1 MATKNPRIQVVL
13 PPETYS
19 AIKLAAEAVGA
30 SMSSICSEILGEAV
44 PALLKLQQALK
55 QHNTDPAKAF
65 EMMADVITAAQ
76 ADADQLQLDINEHQ
90 LRKARKAAK

>member
-13 PPETYS
+13 PPETYE
-19 AIKLAAEAVGA
+19 AIKLAADAVGA

-55 QHNTDPAKAF
+55 LHNTDPGKAF
-65 EMMADVITAAQ
+65 EMMADALTASQ
-76 ADADQLQLDINEHQ
+76 ADANQLQLDISERQ
-90 LRKARKAAK
+90 LKKAQKVPK